1 MVGNRQTLQVERQ
14 IQELS
19 VQVQD
24 YTLLVLAYVLDIAGA
39 DLILGASWLA
49 KLGPHVV
56 DYDKKVIQFYHNN
69 QFIVLKGDQLKKL
82 AYEAIN
88 QLTRLCSTHAVRE
101 CYLLQLYSDTYHNT
115 TVTQKSRSLSTEIIS
130 TLPSSTPQELVALLL
145 EYQMGFSTLEDC
157 HLLEPVI
164 TKYHSY

>member
-24 YTLLVLAYVLDIAGA
+24 YTLLVVAYVLDIAGA

-101 CYLLQLYSDTYHNT
+101 CYFNCIQIHITTLQLLRSQG
-115 TVTQKSRSLSTEIIS
+115 VCLQKLSAHC
-130 TLPSSTPQELVALLL
+130 LPLLHK
-145 EYQMGFSTLEDC
+145 S
-157 HLLEPVI
+157 
-164 TKYHSY
+164 